1 MTALVRETIG
11 FNKDRGDSVNL
22 MNAPFLVETSVQR
35 RTADVEAARDA
46 GPGAQLRLAGRAWC

>member
-22 MNAPFLVETSVQR
+22 MN
-35 RTADVEAARDA
+35 TAFAIEK
-46 GPGAQLRLAGRAWC
+46 QT